1 MNKPSSKSRPAPS
14 SAEEGEPIERSGFG
28 YFVEK
33 GVHLLFFT
41 CAAITVL
48 ITVGIIFSLLFD
60 AITFFQKSSFLD
72 FLTGSNW
79 SPGIKPYSFGIL
91 PLISGT
97 LIITIGSAAV
107 GLPLGLA
114 AAVYLSEYASSTVR
128 SVLKPMLEVLAG
140 IPTIVYGY
148 FALVYIT
155 PALQTFIP
163 LETFNALSA
172 SIVVGIMIIP
182 MVSSV
187 SEDALSSVP
196 DHLRQAGY
204 GLGATKFHVTTRVVV
219 PSAFSGI
226 LSSFVLAV
234 SRALGET
241 MAVTI
246 AAGQS
251 PQLPYF
257 PNLFLNFTESIET
270 LTAAM
275 IEVGVSDIT
284 GRTPAYYSMFA
295 LGLVL
300 FLLTFSMNLLAEYI
314 RRSFWED
321 YG

>member
-1 MNKPSSKSRPAPS
+1 MVDT
-14 SAEEGEPIERSGFG
+14 EGDQSDFIRRGGLVVLWERGIQYLF
-28 YFVEK
+28 
-33 GVHLLFFT
+33 LL
-41 CAAITVL
+41 CAAMTVF
-48 ITVGIIFSLLFD
+48 ITVGIIATLIWD
-60 AITFFQKSSFLD
+60 AGHFFRQWPVLD
-72 FLTGSNW
+72 FLVGTSW
-79 SPGIKPYSFGIL
+79 SPGVKPYSFGIL

-97 LIITIGSAAV
+97 LIVTVGSAAF

-114 AAVYLSEYASSTVR
+114 GAVYLSEYASPSVR
-128 SVLKPMLEVLAG
+128 SVIKPMLEVLAG
-140 IPTIVYGY
+140 VPTIVYGY

-182 MVSSV
+182 MVSSI
-187 SEDALSSVP
+187 SEDALSAVP
-196 DHLRQAGY
+196 DNLRDAGY
-204 GLGATKFHVTTRVVV
+204 GLGASKFHVTTRVVI

-226 LSSFVLAV
+226 VSSFVLAI

-257 PNLFLNFTESIET
+257 PNVFTNFTESIET
-270 LTAAM
+270 ITAAM
-275 IEVGVSDIT
+275 IEVGVADIT

-300 FLLTFSMNLLAEYI
+300 FVLTFSMNLLAEYV
-314 RRSFWED
+314 RRWFWED